1 MAGVRLILQMRL
13 WSMIGVWLVIQMRL
27 WCIAN
32 HGWYT
37 TALVAAQ
44 AVGRAKLKQ
53 KGLAARNTASIADE
67 FDIEEEV
74 MKVSLTLWVW
84 HWRILWDWHCEFVRL
99 MWVWH
104 WKRLWDWHC
113 ELALKKRWW
122 RWAAQCLLVLCIDDE
137 FGIEEEVM
145 RGQLHS
151 VLMCLGDLADK
162 RLSARFRKEED
173 SHYAL
178 HSKLEK
184 KKHCNDA

>member
-1 MAGVRLILQMRL
+1 
-13 WSMIGVWLVIQMRL
+13 
-27 WCIAN
+27 
-32 HGWYT
+32 
-37 TALVAAQ
+37 
-44 AVGRAKLKQ
+44 
-53 KGLAARNTASIADE
+53 
-67 FDIEEEV
+67 
-74 MKVSLTLWVW
+74 
-84 HWRILWDWHCEFVRL
+84 
-99 MWVWH
+99 
-104 WKRLWDWHC
+104 
-113 ELALKKRWW
+113 
-122 RWAAQCLLVLCIDDE
+122 VLCIDDE